1 MKKTKIS
8 ETEGGV
14 RLEYL
19 TCDGRAVVRNFF
31 VSGSGPCGGYVRE
44 WLQNG
49 RAEQVCDRLRPIG
62 ATLVCHHADL
72 LALVRKEW
80 RAAVRRERESV

>member
-8 ETEGGV
+8 ETAGGV
-14 RLEYL
+14 RLECL
-19 TCDGRAVVRNFF
+19 TWDGRAIVRNFF

-44 WLQNG
+44 WQQDG
-49 RAEQVCDRLRPIG
+49 SAEQACERLGSTG
-62 ATLVCHHADL
+62 ATLVSTHEGL